1 LASRDYFHRIRRLE
15 FAPASTRYTTP
26 SGDVGRNRRRSR
38 GEYSSSTLV
47 GRHAGETLLDYAL
60 LRRALLLLSFFFLF
74 FAPLTLDPVAFAV
87 GALVLPLIVAIVG
100 TPTMPAAVAYLLA
113 WQWVE
118 IFAQVLLS
126 SSNGETLE
134 TGVYGPNVARAYW
147 YMMASLIA
155 LACGLRMALGNL
167 REPPVWARVAHRNWR
182 PVDLFVCYLIS
193 SVVAAGYGY
202 ATNILPSLD
211 QQLEAVSRIKIVA
224 LFVLFSSILSTRKGT
239 KFLVLAI
246 FLELASGFGGL
257 FSDFKSVFVIL
268 GAAAVGARIR
278 WTNTMGVAAVVWLCA
293 LTGLALFWTAVKS
306 DYRQF
311 ATGSDESQYIRA
323 SLGDRYS
330 YLGDKAASVGSI
342 DWGLASYAMLTR
354 LAYVD
359 IFGSVIGVN
368 ESTQGGLNSYPQQ
381 WTEAIEH
388 ITKPRFLF
396 PDKAQLSDTATFARL
411 ALGNATEEMRG
422 GTSIS
427 VGYMAENYVD
437 LGFPGMLGGI
447 FVLGLILGG
456 MARYFMMCP
465 LPWLAREGIVLAL
478 IYTSG
483 HTGVEGSLPKIIG
496 AAIMFTIVYVILVK
510 FAFNRIWNWLDE
522 RAALG

>member
-1 LASRDYFHRIRRLE
+1 MGE
-15 FAPASTRYTTP
+15 
-26 SGDVGRNRRRSR
+26 SGVPR
-38 GEYSSSTLV
+38 
-47 GRHAGETLLDYAL
+47 LDYAL
-60 LRRALLLLSFFFLF
+60 LRRGLLLFALFLLL
-74 FAPLTLDPVAFAV
+74 FAPLTSDPIAFAI
-87 GALVLPLIVAIVG
+87 GILALPLLIAIVG

-147 YMMASLIA
+147 YMLVSLVA
-155 LACGLRMALGNL
+155 LACGLRLALGNL
-167 REPPVWARVAHRNWR
+167 RDPPVWARVAHRDWR
-182 PVDLFVCYLIS
+182 PADLFTCYLIS
-193 SVVAAGYGY
+193 SVIAGGY
-202 ATNILPSLD
+202 FFASNMLPSLD

-224 LFVLFSSILSTRKGT
+224 LFLLFASVLSTRKGM
-239 KFLVLAI
+239 KFLILAVV
-246 FLELASGFGGL
+246 LELIAGFGGL
-257 FSDFKSVFVIL
+257 FSEFKSVFIIL
-268 GAAAVGARIR
+268 ATAAVGARMR
-278 WTNTMGVAAVVWLCA
+278 WSSALGIALVCWIAALLA
-293 LTGLALFWTAVKS
+293 LTLFWTAVKT

-311 ATGSDESQYIRA
+311 ATGSDESQYIRT
-323 SLGDRYS
+323 SLADRYS

-342 DWGLASYAMLTR
+342 DWELAGRAMLTR

-368 ESTQGGLNSYPQQ
+368 EATPGGVNGYPRQ

-396 PDKAQLSDTATFARL
+396 PDKGQLSDTATFARL
-411 ALGNATEEMRG
+411 ALGNADEEMRG

-427 VGYMAENYVD
+427 VGYMAENYAD
-437 LGFPGMLGGI
+437 LGFPGMLVGI
-447 FVLGLILGG
+447 FVLGLMIGS

-465 LPWLAREGIVLAL
+465 LPLMVREGTVLAL

-496 AAIMFTIVYVILVK
+496 AAIMFFIVYVFLVK
-510 FAFNRIWNWLDE
+510 FAYNKIWNWLDE

>member
-1 LASRDYFHRIRRLE
+1 MSSRDYFHRVRRLD
-15 FAPASTRYTTP
+15 FAPATTRLFAP
-26 SGDVGRNRRRSR
+26 SGDLPRNRGRSR
-38 GEYSSSTLV
+38 ADASPVITGVE
-47 GRHAGETLLDYAL
+47 GREPRLDYAL
-60 LRRALLLLSFFFLF
+60 LRRGLLLLSLFLLL
-74 FAPLTLDPVAFAV
+74 FAPLTQDPIAFALGV
-87 GALVLPLIVAIVG
+87 FVLPLLIAIVG

-118 IFAQVLLS
+118 VFAQVLLS

-134 TGVYGPNVARAYW
+134 TGIYGVNVARAYW

-155 LACGLRMALGNL
+155 LACGLRLAFGNL
-167 REPPVWARVAHRNWR
+167 RAPPAWARVAHRDWR
-182 PVDLFVCYLIS
+182 PVDLFVGYLIS
-193 SVVAAGYGY
+193 SVVAAAYWPVS
-202 ATNILPSLD
+202 NMVPSLD

-224 LFVLFSSILSTRKGT
+224 LFLLFTNVLSTRKGM
-239 KFLVLAI
+239 KFLVLAV
-246 FLELASGFGGL
+246 FLELATGFGGL

-268 GAAAVGARIR
+268 GTAAVGARIK
-278 WTNTMGVAAVVWLCA
+278 WSNTLGVALVAWLVA
-293 LTGLALFWTAVKS
+293 LMGLTLFWTAVKQ

-311 ATGSDESQYIRA
+311 ATGSDESQYIKT
-323 SLGDRYS
+323 SLADRYG

-359 IFGSVIGVN
+359 IFGSVISVN
-368 ESTQGGLNSYPQQ
+368 ESTPGGLNSYPQQ

-411 ALGNATEEMRG
+411 ALGNANEEMRG

-437 LGFPGMLGGI
+437 LGFPGMLVGI
-447 FVLGLILGG
+447 FVLGLLIGAMG
-456 MARYFMMCP
+456 RYFMMCP
-465 LPWLAREGIVLAL
+465 LPWMMREGIVLAL

-483 HTGVEGSLPKIIG
+483 HTGLEGSLPKIIG
-496 AAIMFTIVYVILVK
+496 AAIMFFIVYVLMVK
-510 FAFNRIWNWLDE
+510 FGFNKIWNWLDE